1 MSVKSTANFS
11 IGGGDGGGSVGD
23 DDADDAE
30 ILMHAGRQRLQISDS
45 KIRVM

>member
-1 MSVKSTANFS
+1 MSVKSTANCS
-11 IGGGDGGGSVGD
+11 IGGGGGGGSVGG
-23 DDADDAE
+23 DDAE